1 MNAQRRVAV
10 SAACHIVGHKRFA
23 ISTAKPV
30 CVGSCIAR
38 SRGNRSRACKDVDR
52 YSGAP
57 CDDRAAVRHV
67 RCNFRGT
74 QADSESRRGTLPSD
88 RPGSLHL
95 NPRWSVRFYS
105 VGCCTVDCST
115 ASMRAARLHSRQRP
129 RLNHTLLRHHRLRS
143 QRRRPTWPVPR
154 PLVSNRLCGHLSG
167 AVHPANVANTQAIIV
182 FSALLAPLL
191 LTLSG
196 TDSISQLKDL
206 GEARSQLA
214 EVGVSCVSRRLAGT
228 QPSTPTCHSKA
239 SGRSRPRGALSLR
252 KPARAAPLTVA
263 MQHRAEALEQAA
275 QADAAER
282 QSFLQDVAARR
293 RWASKTASESRCIAP
308 PFRTGVSC

>member
-57 CDDRAAVRHV
+57 YDDRAAVRYV
-67 RCNFRGT
+67 RCTFLGAEAN
-74 QADSESRRGTLPSD
+74 SEGRRGTLPSD
-88 RPGSLHL
+88 RPGSLHRTSLEHL
-95 NPRWSVRFYS
+95 NP
-105 VGCCTVDCST
+105 GGCCCTVVCST
-115 ASMRAARLHSRQRP
+115 ASTRAARLHSRQRP
-129 RLNHTLLRHHRLRS
+129 RLSHTLLRHHRLRS

-167 AVHPANVANTQAIIV
+167 AVQPTLLTHRHTIV
-182 FSALLAPLL
+182 FAALLAPPLS
-191 LTLSG
+191 TLSG

-214 EVGVSCVSRRLAGT
+214 EVGVRHGSCRLEARSHRRHSDIRRLLTGAARVT
-228 QPSTPTCHSKA
+228 LCLSTSL
-239 SGRSRPRGALSLR
+239 SGLRLSMSRCSIGPKHWSRPRMRTQQSDRPSCRTWRQEEG
-252 KPARAAPLTVA
+252 
-263 MQHRAEALEQAA
+263 EA
-275 QADAAER
+275 
-282 QSFLQDVAARR
+282 S
-293 RWASKTASESRCIAP
+293 STASESRCWAL
-308 PFRTGVSC
+308 PFRSDILC